1 MSSYYR
7 IIKRIHDEWERNFVK
22 FVESLKKER
31 ICIVLFGSRARGDDN
46 LLSDF
51 DLLIVME
58 NKIKIETDFPADIF
72 CYTTREVLDE
82 IEKGN
87 TIVLDALT
95 QGKLI
100 LDNMNIFK
108 SLQEKARNKINR
120 DKLIRLKM
128 GWFRVH

>member
-58 NKIKIETDFPADIF
+58 NKIKIETDFPVDF
-72 CYTTREVLDE
+72 FLLHHKR
-82 IEKGN
+82 G
-87 TIVLDALT
+87 
-95 QGKLI
+95 
-100 LDNMNIFK
+100 
-108 SLQEKARNKINR
+108 
-120 DKLIRLKM
+120 
-128 GWFRVH
+128 FR

>member
-1 MSSYYR
+1 M
-7 IIKRIHDEWERNFVK
+7 
-22 FVESLKKER
+22 
-31 ICIVLFGSRARGDDN
+31 CIVLFGSKARGDDN

-51 DLLIVME
+51 DLFIIME
-58 NKIKIETDFPADIF
+58 NKIKMEADFPADIF

-87 TIVLDALT
+87 TIVLDPLT

-108 SLQEKARNKINR
+108 SFQEKARNKINR